1 MEPLLILICLVTYL
15 LRRLETIIIKELP
28 HDLVFEINRSM
39 GLNLFRTKHDISFK
53 KNNEKYMVYKSD
65 GYNKSESLFL
75 YMNTFY
81 DLKET
86 KSTNLLFNSTPSKS
100 VLLPEVKSVDYII
113 KYVGEK
119 KNIKYFVKSLSLMK
133 QISSCY
139 SLNKKKIKSVNN
151 LIVD

>member
-1 MEPLLILICLVTYL
+1 MSKHLLSLNEINEAFELIAIHSSS
-15 LRRLETIIIKELP
+15 EP

-100 VLLPEVKSVDYII
+100 VLLPEVKSADYII

>member
-1 MEPLLILICLVTYL
+1 MSKHLLSFNEINEAFELIAIHSSS
-15 LRRLETIIIKELP
+15 EP

>member
-1 MEPLLILICLVTYL
+1 MSKYL
-15 LRRLETIIIKELP
+15 LSLNEINEAFELIAIHSSSEP

-39 GLNLFRTKHDISFK
+39 GLNLFRTKHDIGFK

-100 VLLPEVKSVDYII
+100 VLLPEVKSADYII

>member
-1 MEPLLILICLVTYL
+1 MSKHLLSLNEINEAFELIAIHSSS
-15 LRRLETIIIKELP
+15 EP

-39 GLNLFRTKHDISFK
+39 GLNLFRTKHDIGFK

-100 VLLPEVKSVDYII
+100 VLLPEVKSADYII

>member
-1 MEPLLILICLVTYL
+1 MSKHLLSFNEINEAFELIAIHSSS
-15 LRRLETIIIKELP
+15 EP

-39 GLNLFRTKHDISFK
+39 GLKLFRTKHDISFK

-100 VLLPEVKSVDYII
+100 VLLPEVKSADYII

>member
-1 MEPLLILICLVTYL
+1 MYKHLLSFNEINEAFELIAIHSSS
-15 LRRLETIIIKELP
+15 EP

>member
-1 MEPLLILICLVTYL
+1 MYKHLLSFNEINEAFELIAIHSSS
-15 LRRLETIIIKELP
+15 EP

-151 LIVD
+151 LIID

>member
-1 MEPLLILICLVTYL
+1 MSKHLLSLNEINEAFELIAIHSSS
-15 LRRLETIIIKELP
+15 EP

-100 VLLPEVKSVDYII
+100 VLLPEVRSADYII

>member
-1 MEPLLILICLVTYL
+1 MYKHLLSFNEINEAFELIAIHSSS
-15 LRRLETIIIKELP
+15 EP

-65 GYNKSESLFL
+65 GHNKSESLFL

>member
-1 MEPLLILICLVTYL
+1 
-15 LRRLETIIIKELP
+15 
-28 HDLVFEINRSM
+28 
-39 GLNLFRTKHDISFK
+39 
-53 KNNEKYMVYKSD
+53 MVYKSD

>member
-1 MEPLLILICLVTYL
+1 MYKHLLSFNEINEAFELIAIHSSS
-15 LRRLETIIIKELP
+15 EP

-119 KNIKYFVKSLSLMK
+119 KK
-133 QISSCY
+133 
-139 SLNKKKIKSVNN
+139 NKKFF
-151 LIVD
+151 

>member
-1 MEPLLILICLVTYL
+1 MSKHLLSLNEINEAFELIAIHSSS
-15 LRRLETIIIKELP
+15 EP

-53 KNNEKYMVYKSD
+53 KTNEKYMVYKSD

-100 VLLPEVKSVDYII
+100 VLLPEVKSADYII

>member
-1 MEPLLILICLVTYL
+1 MSKYL
-15 LRRLETIIIKELP
+15 LSLNEINEAFELIAIHSSSEP

-100 VLLPEVKSVDYII
+100 VLLPEVKSADYII

>member
-1 MEPLLILICLVTYL
+1 MSKHLLSFNEINEAFELIAIHSSS
-15 LRRLETIIIKELP
+15 EP

-100 VLLPEVKSVDYII
+100 VLLPEVKSADYII